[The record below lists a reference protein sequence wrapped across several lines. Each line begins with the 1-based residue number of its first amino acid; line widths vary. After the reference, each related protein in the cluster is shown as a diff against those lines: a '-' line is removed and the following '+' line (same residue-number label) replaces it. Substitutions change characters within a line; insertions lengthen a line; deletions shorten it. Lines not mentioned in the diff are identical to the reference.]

1 MKIKLLLLLPI
12 LILLISTVKSAS
24 AQTFNFSVKQQQGQG
39 VSVGQNSSAEGIVQT
54 IVLNVITLFFAVGG
68 IGVVVYFVWGAVDWI
83 LAGGDKEKIAGA
95 RKKMTNAIIGLFLL
109 ALSFAIIR
117 TVGAIAGFDP
127 LGNLQLRGLGDG
139 NSPTVPNKP

>member
-1 MKIKLLLLLPI
+1 MLFLFLYTFIFT
-12 LILLISTVKSAS
+12 ISPAS
-24 AQTFNFSVKQQQGQG
+24 AATVQFDIKQQQGQG
-39 VSVGQNSSAEGIVQT
+39 ILIGSSSAEGIVQVI
-54 IVLNVITLFFAVGG
+54 IVNIITLFFAVGG
-68 IGVVVYFVWGAVDWI
+68 IGVIVYFLWGAVDWI
-83 LAGGDKEKIAGA
+83 MSGGDKEKVSNA

-139 NSPTVPNKP
+139 SSPRVNN